1 VLIASPPSLSAL
13 PTNALVAAE
22 YTLIPVAS
30 DLVSLRWMENLLEH
44 IIKVKE
50 LLNPSLDM
58 LGIVISIFDKISLH
72 AKEAK
77 QLLEKEL
84 KH

>member
-1 VLIASPPSLSAL
+1 
-13 PTNALVAAE
+13 
-22 YTLIPVAS
+22 
-30 DLVSLRWMENLLEH
+30 MENLLEH